1 MLRIKVTGTGF
12 KIFRCGFFT
21 WIPALEVNANKFAR
35 LTGFA
40 YGASVVNELV
50 IRSSARESH
59 FAKGQSVYS
68 LFCLN

>member
-1 MLRIKVTGTGF
+1 MLRIKVTGTGI

-21 WIPALEVNANKFAR
+21 WISALEVNANKFAR

-50 IRSSARESH
+50 IRSKDVTA
-59 FAKGQSVYS
+59 
-68 LFCLN
+68 